1 MTQAVSQTEGLRTL
15 YGVVPGMWYPRFMI
29 ADLFPFMVNQGDGGR
44 LREFLI
50 RHPLFEYTGKWDDVT
65 LPTDMAYVLSPFC
78 NAYYANHYEG
88 ISVEPTMEFQPD
100 YIGNLPNLRLKA
112 VQLKSV
118 LAGEQYTIDYRIGAH
133 RLKLD
138 ALKTMRPDPFEVPE
152 IDAETE
158 AALREKADDED
169 DEVVNIL

>member
-1 MTQAVSQTEGLRTL
+1 
-15 YGVVPGMWYPRFMI
+15 MI
-29 ADLFPFMVNQGDGGR
+29 ADLWPFMVNQGDGR
-44 LREFLI
+44 LREFLT
-50 RHPLFEYTGKWDDVT
+50 RHPLFEYTGKWDEVT

-88 ISVEPTMEFQPD
+88 ISDEPTMQFQPD
-100 YIGNLPNLRLKA
+100 YMRDTNNMPNLRLKA

-138 ALKTMRPDPFEVPE
+138 ALKTMRPDPFQVPE
-152 IDAETE
+152 IGADTVAILRADDIDEEQETE
-158 AALREKADDED
+158 DED
-169 DEVVNIL
+169 DEVVNRL